1 MPERGAPVCPA
12 WEFVARVE
20 GHMDAYDLNR
30 NQPRVILKPAH
41 DGECLVRSFVIDIEP
56 ELLPPDNSTVNG
68 TPLSN

>member
-1 MPERGAPVCPA
+1 
-12 WEFVARVE
+12 
-20 GHMDAYDLNR
+20 MDAYDLNR